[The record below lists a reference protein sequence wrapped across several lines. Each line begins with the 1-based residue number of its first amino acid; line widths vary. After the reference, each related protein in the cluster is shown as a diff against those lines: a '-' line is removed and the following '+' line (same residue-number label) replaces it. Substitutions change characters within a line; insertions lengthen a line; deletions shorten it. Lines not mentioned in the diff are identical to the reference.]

1 MDLRAL
7 RYFIEVVRQKN
18 FTRAAEILHVTQPT
32 LSKMIRQLEDELQ
45 FELLVRGNR
54 SVWTTD
60 VGQLLFDRGSQIL
73 QMVGAVKDEM
83 AELKGLTR
91 GELKLGLTPMIS
103 SALFP
108 AVLRA
113 FRARYPHIA
122 LTVVECGS
130 KRMAQAITSGE
141 IELGMMAEPVDQ
153 GLFETQRIYVGEI
166 GLAVH
171 ADSAWAQRSEV
182 ALSELAHENFL
193 MPTEDFAL
201 PDMVRARCRE
211 IGFTPVEVGHSA
223 QWDLMQTMVETGMGV
238 AVLTREVCKLFDH
251 SKVVTVRLTPSMPI
265 HMDLGWRR
273 GSRLSY
279 AARAWTEISV
289 EVLSQERLDCK
300 PTLPK

>member
-1 MDLRAL
+1 MDLKAL

-45 FELLVRGNR
+45 FELLVRGSR
-54 SVWTTD
+54 GVWTTD
-60 VGQLLFDRGSQIL
+60 VGQLLFDRGTRIL
-73 QMVGAVKDEM
+73 QMVSAVKDEM

-108 AVLRA
+108 GVLRA

-130 KRMAQAITSGE
+130 KRMAQAIMNGE
-141 IELGMMAEPVDQ
+141 IELGMMVEPVDQ
-153 GLFETQRIYVGEI
+153 AQFETQRIYIGEVGIAVPVDSPWAEKKEVS
-166 GLAVH
+166 LA
-171 ADSAWAQRSEV
+171 
-182 ALSELAHENFL
+182 ELARENFL
-193 MPTEDFAL
+193 MPTDDFAL

-211 IGFTPVEVGHSA
+211 AGFTPTEVGHSS
-223 QWDLMQTMVETGMGV
+223 QWDLMQTMIETGMGV
-238 AVLTREVCKLFDH
+238 AIMTREVCKLFDH
-251 SKVVTVRLTPSMPI
+251 SKVVTLPLRPQMPL

-279 AARAWTEISV
+279 AARAWTDISIEI
-289 EVLSQERLDCK
+289 LSQERLDCAQ
-300 PTLPK
+300 TSE